1 MALIGKAAMILSF
14 DIESAAIDEHDN
26 WHNHEHLP
34 ERLSIPG
41 FRRGSRWVALNGS
54 PHYFV
59 MYEVDDLATLASPR
73 YLERLNN
80 PTPWTARMMVHYRGM
95 KRGFCRLTGSFGLGL
110 GRVGLLLRM
119 SPALGKEAQLREWLA
134 EKLLPA
140 LPAQPGLSSAH
151 LFEAAATPEE
161 TKEQRIRGKDCAVDW
176 VVLVSGFNRE
186 QVASLADGELSRQQL
201 EQHGAIDV
209 AEGLYQMDYSLTD
222 RELSQEK

>member
-14 DIESAAIDEHDN
+14 DIENAAINEHDN

-54 PHYFV
+54 PRYFV
-59 MYEVDDLATLASPR
+59 MYEVDDLATLASPP
-73 YLERLNN
+73 YLERLNS
-80 PTPWTARMMVHYRGM
+80 PTPWTSRMMVHYRDM
-95 KRGFCRLTGSFGLGL
+95 RRGFCRLTGSFGLGL
-110 GRVGLLLRM
+110 GRVGLLIRC
-119 SPALGKEAQLREWLA
+119 SPAPGQEETLRSWLA
-134 EKLLPA
+134 ETLLPA

-161 TKEQRIRGKDCAVDW
+161 TKEQRIRGKDSAVDW

-186 QVASLADGELSRQQL
+186 RVASLADDELGCAAL
-201 EQHGAIDV
+201 ERHGATGV
-209 AEGLYQMDYSLTD
+209 ALALYQMDYALTD
-222 RELSQEK
+222 RELNQRS

>member
-34 ERLSIPG
+34 ERLSVPG
-41 FRRGSRWVALNGS
+41 FRRGSRWVALSGS
-54 PHYFV
+54 PRYFV

-95 KRGFCRLTGSFGLGL
+95 KRGFCRLTASFGLGL

-119 SPALGKEAQLREWLA
+119 SPEPGKEAQLREWLA

-151 LFEAAATPEE
+151 LFEAALTPEE

-186 QVASLADGELSRQQL
+186 QVASLADGELCRQQL